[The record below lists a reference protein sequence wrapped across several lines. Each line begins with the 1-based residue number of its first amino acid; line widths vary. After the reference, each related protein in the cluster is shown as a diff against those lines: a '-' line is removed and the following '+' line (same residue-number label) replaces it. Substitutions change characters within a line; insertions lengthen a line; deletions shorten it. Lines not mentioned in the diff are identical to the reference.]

1 MNCMNSKNSV
11 APLTL
16 DSVEVGQEL
25 PGRTIQVSRERLVE
39 YAAASGDRNP
49 IHWNEAFAT
58 SVGLPGV
65 IAHGMFT
72 MGSAVEVVSAWA
84 GAAAVLE
91 YGCKFVAPVPVG
103 DEGAVIHVTGRVT
116 KVDGAAHRAV
126 VELTVTHGGA
136 KVLGRALA
144 TVALG

>member
-1 MNCMNSKNSV
+1 MTRTTDA
-11 APLTL
+11 APLTV

-25 PGRTIQVSRERLVE
+25 PARTIQVSRERLVE

-49 IHWNEAFAT
+49 IHWNEAIAT

-72 MGSAVEVVSAWA
+72 MGAAIDIVSAWA
-84 GAAAVLE
+84 GATAVLE
-91 YGCKFVAPVPVG
+91 YGCKFIAPVPVG
-103 DEGAVIHVTGRVT
+103 DEGAVIHVAGRVS
-116 KVDGAAHRAV
+116 KVDRAKHRAV
-126 VELTVTHGGA
+126 VDLTVTHQGA
-136 KVLGRALA
+136 KVLGRAVA